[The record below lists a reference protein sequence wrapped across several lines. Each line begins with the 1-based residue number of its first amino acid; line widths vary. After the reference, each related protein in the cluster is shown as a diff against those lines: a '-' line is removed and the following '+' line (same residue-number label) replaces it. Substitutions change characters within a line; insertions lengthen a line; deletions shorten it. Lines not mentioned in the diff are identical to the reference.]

1 MAGRRAASARWWGG
15 HAAGRAVA
23 AAHVQRVDGHASPA
37 GRRAPRGG
45 ECCFPRRASRRAAPA
60 RRFSA
65 ICVPNGLAGEVKFSV
80 MWRRLG
86 PAAARTAA
94 RLKPLRASARSFM
107 RTTSEYAE
115 YAAATRAPEAFWM
128 EQAGAIDWYEAPT
141 RALDSSSAP
150 FYRWFPD
157 GTLNTCYNAIDR
169 HLQLRADQTAIAY
182 DSAVG
187 GRSRNITYAQLHEQA
202 LARPYI
208 TTRPRDHAPS
218 AFALPGKPIRWR
230 ARGARRDQRRP
241 RAGVHADGTGGGGR
255 DARRSAVTRA
265 RIPEMPRQD
274 IAAPA
279 EAAVCS

>member
-1 MAGRRAASARWWGG
+1 MRRQP
-15 HAAGRAVA
+15 A
-23 AAHVQRVDGHASPA
+23 AAP
-37 GRRAPRGG
+37 
-45 ECCFPRRASRRAAPA
+45 
-60 RRFSA
+60 
-65 ICVPNGLAGEVKFSV
+65 LAGESAASPRREPSAIFGDLCAEVSRARSSLA

-86 PAAARTAA
+86 AGRSAAARTAA
-94 RLKPLRASARSFM
+94 RLKPLSASARSFM

-187 GRSRNITYAQLHEQA
+187 GRSRNITYAQLHDQA
-202 LARPYI
+202 LACPYI

-255 DARRSAVTRA
+255 NARRSAVTRA
-265 RIPEMPRQD
+265 RIPEIPRQD

-279 EAAVCS
+279 EVAVCS

>member
-1 MAGRRAASARWWGG
+1 
-15 HAAGRAVA
+15 
-23 AAHVQRVDGHASPA
+23 
-37 GRRAPRGG
+37 
-45 ECCFPRRASRRAAPA
+45 
-60 RRFSA
+60 
-65 ICVPNGLAGEVKFSV
+65 

-86 PAAARTAA
+86 AGRTAAARTAA
-94 RLKPLRASARSFM
+94 RLKPLSASARSFM

-128 EQAGAIDWYEAPT
+128 EQSGAIDWYEAPT

-187 GRSRNITYAQLHEQA
+187 GRSRNITYAQLHDQA

-230 ARGARRDQRRP
+230 ARGARCDQRRP
-241 RAGVHADGTGGGGR
+241 RAGVHADGAGGDGR
-255 DARRSAVTRA
+255 DARRGAVTRA
-265 RIPEMPRQD
+265 RIPEIPRQD

-279 EAAVCS
+279 EVAMLLIYMPHWYHVPRVAGSEPCIRSSSADSRRRSLRYASAMPRRR